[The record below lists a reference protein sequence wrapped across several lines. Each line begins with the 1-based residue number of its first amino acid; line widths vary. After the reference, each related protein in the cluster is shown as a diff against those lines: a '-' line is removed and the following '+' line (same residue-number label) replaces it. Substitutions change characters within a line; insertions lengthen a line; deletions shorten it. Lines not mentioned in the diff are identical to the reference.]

1 MHEMRRHRFDLW
13 FGKIPWRKEMAIHSS
28 IHAGKFHGQGSVV
41 GYSPWVHKELDM
53 TERLSLH
60 TSTLFQK

>member
-1 MHEMRRHRFDLW
+1 
-13 FGKIPWRKEMAIHSS
+13 MAIHSS
-28 IHAGKFHGQGSVV
+28 IHAGIFHGQGSVV

-53 TERLSLH
+53 TDRLSLH